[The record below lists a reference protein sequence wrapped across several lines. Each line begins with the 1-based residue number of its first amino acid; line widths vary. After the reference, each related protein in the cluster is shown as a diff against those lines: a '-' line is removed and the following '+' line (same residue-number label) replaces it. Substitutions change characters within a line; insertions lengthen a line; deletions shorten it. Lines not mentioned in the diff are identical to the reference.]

1 MGDDEQRMSLEAEI
15 RRLRRENSNLRSS
28 SEQQQKE
35 FAFHINEVMRLTMEN
50 ERVTRSAKAA
60 ERRLANMYESSEKL
74 GLHVSEAQALVKM
87 RRTSVLRLILKPM
100 QDVVCA
106 CSRRALCRWHR
117 EAGGAALLQ
126 KQLAPFVASTLKRLF
141 PGKSISISSLLLVW
155 SNNAESPRRKA
166 LRILQRVL
174 EHLGWCDIH
183 TLLMVWKRNRILAMS
198 LRMRRGKFKD
208 FSQQHTEGFFSP
220 EVATQM
226 KIEKSELQMTVKLQN
241 DRIEA
246 LKVEAAKVTTLEA
259 LLEEMGQMKAM
270 PGNTKDVLV
279 ENIGKYEKVPGEYNV
294 VEVVFNGLDTPGI
307 AWDYSLIHV
316 ANKRLWQ
323 GSGPEHD
330 FACARIKNIRAGS
343 MADKSGVLEVGMCV
357 IRVTGLFVL
366 TSKIEDDGVPWET
379 MEVLESDL
387 RPKAVRFIKVRSD
400 MEVGILTALM
410 RHQRALMVE
419 NLEKKKLS

>member
-1 MGDDEQRMSLEAEI
+1 VG
-15 RRLRRENSNLRSS
+15 NS
-28 SEQQQKE
+28 K
-35 FAFHINEVMRLTMEN
+35 
-50 ERVTRSAKAA
+50 
-60 ERRLANMYESSEKL
+60 
-74 GLHVSEAQALVKM
+74 
-87 RRTSVLRLILKPM
+87 TSVSNT
-100 QDVVCA
+100 Q
-106 CSRRALCRWHR
+106 RA
-117 EAGGAALLQ
+117 
-126 KQLAPFVASTLKRLF
+126 
-141 PGKSISISSLLLVW
+141 
-155 SNNAESPRRKA
+155 
-166 LRILQRVL
+166 
-174 EHLGWCDIH
+174 
-183 TLLMVWKRNRILAMS
+183 
-198 LRMRRGKFKD
+198 
-208 FSQQHTEGFFSP
+208 FFSP

-419 NLEKKKLS
+419 NLEKKKLSYHYFEAPPKEIETDIDVSPPQQPRRGSTSRRGNTGRRSSIGSHSRRKSISTPIESDVSKSEAHAASGQSLQPNSESLDGSLLMFEQELNLS